1 MTQLKYTG
9 GARIGMSNATWPF
22 ATLTVT
28 KDRLDLNATIFGN
41 YSFTSEDI
49 VSIEPY
55 SGMMS
60 SGLKI
65 NHKISKYK
73 DKVIFWSFKNPQSI
87 INEIQSVGF
96 FDNETTNIDSV
107 IKKEVIDKQKQGGFP
122 IKIPFAVGIVVIW
135 NILFIMDF
143 LKNDSAGVPLGNG
156 KIGALGL
163 VFCLV
168 Y

>member
-1 MTQLKYTG
+1 
-9 GARIGMSNATWPF
+9 
-22 ATLTVT
+22 
-28 KDRLDLNATIFGN
+28 
-41 YSFTSEDI
+41 
-49 VSIEPY
+49 
-55 SGMMS
+55 MMS